1 VRGTLNTAFAC
12 ELRPPASDIFNE
24 RLEYMARKAG
34 EAMSSPFLARCTLAG
49 LIALLPITAAF
60 SQSTSA
66 GPPVSAK
73 DLVRAVVANELKPQD
88 GSHGRW
94 MYRVEREEQGKKKT
108 KEVVQTGLGSLDRLV
123 AVDGQPLNA
132 EEQKDERERIG
143 NLIRNPAEQQKLE
156 QTKKKDAEQCKAFFK
171 MLPDALT
178 FIYAG
183 RDGDLIKLS
192 YHPNPGFQPPSR
204 EARVFHEMEGE
215 MWVHE
220 TQRRLVSIRGHLI
233 ADLKFAGGL
242 LGHLEKGG
250 HFGVE
255 QRELLPGQWD
265 LTLMEV
271 DMKGKALFFKTID
284 VNEKEYRSDFRTVPD
299 GLTLAEAA
307 DMLTK
312 QVMVA
317 TNR

>member
-1 VRGTLNTAFAC
+1 MSGTFNGIRR
-12 ELRPPASDIFNE
+12 ELHPASDTFIE
-24 RLEYMARKAG
+24 RHELMARKTG
-34 EAMSSPFLARCTLAG
+34 EAMSLTFLARCTVVG
-49 LIALLPITAAF
+49 LIAVFPIATAF
-60 SQSTSA
+60 SQSASA
-66 GPPVSAK
+66 GPPASAN

-108 KEVVQTGLGSLDRLV
+108 KEVVQTGLGSFERLV
-123 AVDGQPLNA
+123 AVNGQPLNA
-132 EEQKDERERIG
+132 EEQKDEKERIG
-143 NLIRNPAEQQKLE
+143 NLVRNPAEQQRLE
-156 QTKKKDAEQCKAFFK
+156 QTKKKDAEQCKTFFK

-192 YHPNPGFQPPSR
+192 YRPNPSFQPPSR

-220 TQRRLVSIRGHLI
+220 TQRRLVRIRGQLI
-233 ADLKFAGGL
+233 ADVTFAGGL

-250 HFGVE
+250 HFNVE
-255 QRELLPGQWD
+255 QRELLPGRWD
-265 LTLMEV
+265 LTFMEV
-271 DMKGKALFFKTID
+271 DMKGKALLFKTIA
-284 VNEKEYRSDFRTVPD
+284 VQEKEYRSDFRTVPD
-299 GLTLAEAA
+299 GLTLAEGAEI
-307 DMLTK
+307 LTK

-317 TNR
+317 ANR